1 MRYKAYERSLLNHPD
16 YSSVA
21 FASNDL
27 NLVLEFCNDWREDL
41 TFVIVDTATG
51 ETREWYD
58 WEEE

>member
-1 MRYKAYERSLLNHPD
+1 MRYKAYERALLNRPD

-27 NLVLEFCNDWREDL
+27 TLVLEFCNDWRDDL
-41 TFVIVDTATG
+41 TFVIFDTTTG

-58 WEEE
+58 WEG